1 MKKLMLT
8 GFMGVMLAVPAFATE
23 PDPNAGSLTTKGY
36 VDDGLRAVYGASKGY
51 TDTIIGNLPTDVAN
65 LKTTVNCDGTNL
77 GLNEIVKGNGTT
89 TTGLV
94 GDIATLDNQING
106 NGTTTFG
113 LAGDVDALDKQING
127 DGTNMGLDEQIN
139 GNGTTTTGLAGD
151 VAALQQTV
159 GDASTPDTLAYKVNQ
174 LESSSTVYTPGNG
187 INIDTANNNTI
198 SVKAGDGL
206 TFDATSHEVTI
217 DGLATTQETANQDK
231 MYIYKNGA
239 LSEMPVQTTWDP
251 NFDFDPND

>member
-1 MKKLMLT
+1 MKKVMLT
-8 GFMGVMLAVPAFATE
+8 GLMGVMLAVPAFATE

-36 VDDGLRAVYGASKGY
+36 VDDGLRAVYKASKTY
-51 TDTIIGNLPTDVAN
+51 TDTALGTLPTDVAN
-65 LKTTVNCDGTNL
+65 LKTTIDGTQQNPGLKEIVVGNGTTTFGLNGDVADLKETINGDGTNL

-94 GDIATLDNQING
+94 GD
-106 NGTTTFG
+106 
-113 LAGDVDALDKQING
+113 V
-127 DGTNMGLDEQIN
+127 E
-139 GNGTTTTGLAGD
+139 
-151 VAALQQTV
+151 ALQQTV
-159 GDASTPDTLAYKVNQ
+159 GDASTPDTLAFKVNQ